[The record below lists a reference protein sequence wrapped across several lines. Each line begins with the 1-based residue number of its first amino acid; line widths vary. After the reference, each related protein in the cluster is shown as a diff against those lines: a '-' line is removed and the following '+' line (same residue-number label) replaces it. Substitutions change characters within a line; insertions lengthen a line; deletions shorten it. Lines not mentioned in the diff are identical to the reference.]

1 MNKHRLTQLIAVASL
16 TASFNNT
23 ASAQSRQDQ
32 SGNPGDVQSL
42 ETVTIRSTRSSLD
55 DRFNSPGSRVIVTKE
70 DVEAMGADTIGD
82 VIKQLPGVVA
92 TTGADGRSEI
102 RMRGMDRNATQIL
115 IDGERQSNARRG
127 GQLPIDQI
135 PADLIERVEVIRS
148 PMAEFSGASG
158 GTINIVLKSAVIQR
172 ETNIRISNQY
182 LLGQNA
188 AQIFLSRTGPL
199 YEPPANNKDLP
210 LDQRVVPP
218 SYFFGMSVYERV
230 GGNDRTAQ
238 VTTSALPNSP
248 LAVTGEESREEAS
261 RSRTREA
268 VFFPRMTVKLS
279 SKDSVAINPF
289 LVIGQSTTQVGST
302 ATGNLVSTLGNNVY
316 TNQSNERNNID
327 RYQGRLSTTWTH
339 RLTSAKIETRMFL
352 EKGHEQTDRNATTS
366 NNSSLLNFAGGRQT
380 VSRDLR
386 DENVYSLSSKIAGV
400 EETHVWTV
408 GGEYEHRGLT
418 ANTVTTNSFIN
429 SITPSLTTDQSYT
442 SKQDRISVFG
452 QYEWTVF
459 KDGTLTSGL
468 RAERLNRETD
478 SAGTLYKDASTRL
491 QPSLNLRLPIDK
503 ESQARVGLA
512 RNSRI
517 PALLDIIDRTVPS
530 TGQNSSTRPD
540 TIGNPLLK
548 PEQTLSLDA
557 GWEYRNAKGIQGGI
571 NGFIRDISDP
581 IIRPTSF
588 ANGRWIQRPE
598 NGLKGQAWGIETD
611 VRMPLALVGLQGW
624 NMVASASWLASKID
638 LTGGAQGN
646 IQGRIPGQPHYVLN
660 INIAKPIPRAG
671 GFYGGGTLN
680 INGASSLGDSAT
692 GSGTA
697 RATARLDLN
706 AGYVFEKIGFVR
718 LGVNNVTNSGRDRV
732 RFDTDGVAGTL
743 RTEGITD
750 SSGRGVL
757 LSVGTRF

>member
-1 MNKHRLTQLIAVASL
+1 MNKNQLILLLATASL
-16 TASFNNT
+16 ITLQSRA
-23 ASAQSRQDQ
+23 AYAQSRQDQ
-32 SGNPGDVQSL
+32 NGNPGDVQSL

-55 DRFNSPGSRVIVTKE
+55 DRFNAPGSRVIVTK
-70 DVEAMGADTIGD
+70 DDIEAMGADTISD
-82 VIKQLPGVVA
+82 VIRQLPGVVA
-92 TTGADGRSEI
+92 TQGADGRTEI

-172 ETNIRISNQY
+172 ETNVRLSNQY

-188 AQIFLSRTGPL
+188 AQLFLSRTGPL

-230 GGNDRTAQ
+230 GGNDRNAQ
-238 VTTSALPNSP
+238 VTTSALPSNP
-248 LAVTGEESREEAS
+248 LAVTSEESREEAS

-279 SKDSVAINPF
+279 SKDSIAINPF
-289 LVIGQSTTQVGST
+289 LVVGQSSTTINSNAVGQSGSST
-302 ATGNLVSTLGNNVY
+302 YN
-316 TNQSNERNNID
+316 NQSNERNDID

-339 RLTSAKIETRMFL
+339 RLASAKVESRFFF
-352 EKGHEQTDRNATTS
+352 EKGHEQTDRIAVVTGATLLAPTS
-366 NNSSLLNFAGGRQT
+366 TRQT
-380 VSRDLR
+380 SSRDER
-386 DENVYSLSSKIAGV
+386 DEKVWSLSSKISGV
-400 EETHVWTV
+400 EETHVWTI

-418 ANTVTTNSFIN
+418 ASTVTTS
-429 SITPSLTTDQSYT
+429 SVTPSLFPALTTDQSYI
-442 SKQDRISVFG
+442 SNQDRISAFG

-459 KDGTLTSGL
+459 KDGTLTGGL
-468 RAERLNRETD
+468 RVERLNRETD
-478 SAGTLYKDASTRL
+478 SAGTLYTDASTRL

-503 ESQARVGLA
+503 ESQARIGLA

-530 TGQNSSTRPD
+530 AGQNSSTRPD
-540 TIGNPLLK
+540 AIGNPLLK

-571 NGFIRDISDP
+571 NGFVRDISDP

-588 ANGRWIQRPE
+588 VNGRWIQRPE

-611 VRMPLALVGLQGW
+611 LRMPLGLVGLQGW
-624 NMVASASWLASKID
+624 NMVASASWLASKVD
-638 LTGGAQGN
+638 LTGGSINNNQGN
-646 IQGRIPGQPHYVLN
+646 VQGRIPGQPHYVLN
-660 INIAKPIPRAG
+660 INVAKPIPRSG
-671 GFYGGGTLN
+671 GFFGGGTLN

-706 AGYVFEKIGFVR
+706 VGYVLDKVGFIR
-718 LGVNNVTNSGRDRV
+718 LGVNNVTDSNRQRV

-743 RTEGITD
+743 RTESITD
-750 SSGRGVL
+750 SNGRGVF

>member
-1 MNKHRLTQLIAVASL
+1 MNKNQLILLLATASL
-16 TASFNNT
+16 ITLQSRA
-23 ASAQSRQDQ
+23 AYAQSRQEQ
-32 SGNPGDVQSL
+32 TGNPGDVQSL

-55 DRFNSPGSRVIVTKE
+55 DRFNAPGSRVIVTK
-70 DVEAMGADTIGD
+70 DDIEAMGADTISD
-82 VIKQLPGVVA
+82 VIRQLPGVVA
-92 TTGADGRSEI
+92 TQGADGRTEI

-172 ETNIRISNQY
+172 ETNVRLSNQY

-188 AQIFLSRTGPL
+188 AQLFFSRTGPL

-230 GGNDRTAQ
+230 GGNDRNAQ
-238 VTTSALPNSP
+238 VTTSALPSNP

-289 LVIGQSTTQVGST
+289 LVVGQSSTTINSNAIGQLG
-302 ATGNLVSTLGNNVY
+302 GNTYS
-316 TNQSNERNNID
+316 NQSNERNDID

-339 RLTSAKIETRMFL
+339 RLASAKVESRFFF
-352 EKGHEQTDRNATTS
+352 EKGHEQTDRNATATGATLLAPTS
-366 NNSSLLNFAGGRQT
+366 TRQT
-380 VSRDLR
+380 TSRDER
-386 DENVYSLSSKIAGV
+386 DEKVWSLSSKISGV
-400 EETHVWTV
+400 EETHVWTI

-418 ANTVTTNSFIN
+418 ASTVTTSSN
-429 SITPSLTTDQSYT
+429 TPSLFPALTTDQNYI
-442 SKQDRISVFG
+442 SKQDRISAFG

-459 KDGTLTSGL
+459 KDGTLTGGL
-468 RAERLNRETD
+468 RVERLNRETD
-478 SAGTLYKDASTRL
+478 SAGTLYTDASTRL

-503 ESQARVGLA
+503 ESQARIGLA

-530 TGQNSSTRPD
+530 AGQNSSTRPD
-540 TIGNPLLK
+540 AIGNPLLK

-571 NGFIRDISDP
+571 NGFVRDISDP

-588 ANGRWIQRPE
+588 VNGRWIQRPE

-611 VRMPLALVGLQGW
+611 LRMPLGLVGLQGW
-624 NMVASASWLASKID
+624 NMVASASWLASKVD
-638 LTGGAQGN
+638 LTGGSINSNQGN
-646 IQGRIPGQPHYVLN
+646 VQGRIPGQPHYVLN
-660 INIAKPIPRAG
+660 INVAKPIPRSG
-671 GFYGGGTLN
+671 GFFGGGTLN

-706 AGYVFEKIGFVR
+706 VGYVLDKVGFIR
-718 LGVNNVTNSGRDRV
+718 LGVNNVTDSNRQRV

-743 RTEGITD
+743 RTESITD
-750 SSGRGVL
+750 SNGRGVF